1 MGVIAYTDSMVDS
14 PAGLVRRLTVTE
26 RLDAYERLMRLHQP
40 IGWLLLLWPALW
52 SLWLARR
59 AVPEPDVLLIF
70 LLGVILMRSAGC
82 VINDCADRRFDPHV
96 ERTRDRPLAAGIVTL
111 REAIGLAVALLL
123 VAFALVLQ
131 LNWLT
136 VMFACAALAITV
148 IYPFLKRFFVF
159 PQAWLG
165 VAFSFSIPMAYAAQ
179 LGYIPFAGWALMGAT
194 FFWIIAYDT
203 EYAMVDRDDD
213 LKLGLKSSA
222 ILLGP
227 FDVAGVMIAHAVF
240 LAILTAIG
248 RWQRLDAFYFAG
260 LAVAGGLMLYQYWLI
275 RGRDRSRCFRAFR
288 NNNWVG
294 LAVFAGLA
302 LDLHFRSG
310 LPS

>member
-1 MGVIAYTDSMVDS
+1 M
-14 PAGLVRRLTVTE
+14 PAESIRTLTIKE
-26 RLDAYERLMRLHQP
+26 RLDAYERLMRLDRP
-40 IGWLLLLWPALW
+40 IGALLLLWPALW

-59 AVPEPDVLLIF
+59 AVPELEILIIF
-70 LLGVILMRSAGC
+70 LLGVILTRSAGC
-82 VINDCADRRFDPHV
+82 VINDYADRRFDPHV
-96 ERTRDRPLAAGIVTL
+96 ERTRDRPLATGIVSP
-111 REAIGLAVALLL
+111 REALMLAAALLL
-123 VAFALVLQ
+123 VAFILVLQ
-131 LNWLT
+131 LNRLT
-136 VMFACAALAITV
+136 VLLSFAALAITV
-148 IYPFLKRFFVF
+148 VYPFLKRFFEF

-179 LGYIPFAGWALMGAT
+179 VGYISAAGWALMVAT

-222 ILLGP
+222 ILLGR
-227 FDVAGVMIAHAVF
+227 FDVAGVMLAHALF

-248 RWQRLDAFYFAG
+248 RWQRLDAFYFTG
-260 LAVAGGLMLYQYWLI
+260 LAVAAGLVLYQYWLI
-275 RGRDRSRCFRAFR
+275 RGRGRDRCFRAFR

-302 LDLHFRSG
+302 LDLQFRSG
-310 LPS
+310 MLR

>member
-1 MGVIAYTDSMVDS
+1 MARSPDGV
-14 PAGLVRRLTVTE
+14 VRTLTFKD

-40 IGWLLLLWPALW
+40 IGAALLLWPALW

-59 AVPEPDVLLIF
+59 AVPEPEVLVIF

-96 ERTRDRPLAAGIVTL
+96 ERTRERPLAAGIVSL
-111 REAIGLAVALLL
+111 REALALAAILLL
-123 VAFALVLQ
+123 AAFVLVLQ
-131 LNWLT
+131 LNWLA
-136 VMFACAALAITV
+136 VMLSFAAVAITV

-179 LGYIPFAGWALMGAT
+179 LGYIPTAGWALMGAT
-194 FFWIIAYDT
+194 FFWIVAYDT

-222 ILLGP
+222 IVLGR
-227 FDVAGVMIAHAVF
+227 FDVAGVMIAHTLF
-240 LAILTAIG
+240 LAALTAVG
-248 RWQRLDAFYFAG
+248 RWQRLDAFFFAG
-260 LAVAGGLMLYQYWLI
+260 LAVAAGLVLYQYWLI
-275 RGRDRSRCFRAFR
+275 RGRDRGRCFRAFH

-294 LAVFAGLA
+294 LAIFAGLA
-302 LDLHFRSG
+302 LDLHLRPG
-310 LPS
+310 LLR

>member
-1 MGVIAYTDSMVDS
+1 MARS
-14 PAGLVRRLTVTE
+14 PAEIARPLTFTE
-26 RLDAYERLMRLHQP
+26 RLDAYERLMRLDRP
-40 IGWLLLLWPALW
+40 IGAALLLWPALW

-59 AVPEPDVLLIF
+59 AVPEVEVLAIF
-70 LLGVILMRSAGC
+70 LLGVVLMRSAGC
-82 VINDCADRRFDPHV
+82 VVNDLADRRFDPHV
-96 ERTRDRPLAAGIVTL
+96 ERTRDRPLATGIVSP
-111 REAIGLAVALLL
+111 REAIVLAIALML
-123 VAFALVLQ
+123 VAFVLVLQ
-131 LNWLT
+131 FNFQT
-136 VMFACAALAITV
+136 VLLSFAAVAITV

-179 LGYIPFAGWALMGAT
+179 LNYIPLAGWALMGAT

-213 LKLGLKSSA
+213 VKLGLKSSA
-222 ILLGP
+222 ILLGR
-227 FDVAGVMIAHAVF
+227 FDVAAVMIAHAVF

-248 RWQRLDAFYFAG
+248 HWQRLDAFYFTG
-260 LAVAGGLMLYQYWLI
+260 LAVAAGFALYQYWLI
-275 RGRDRSRCFRAFR
+275 RGRDRNRCFRAFR

-310 LPS
+310 LLR

>member
-1 MGVIAYTDSMVDS
+1 MAES
-14 PAGLVRRLTVTE
+14 PAGMVRTPTLKD
-26 RLDAYERLMRLHQP
+26 RLDAYERLMRLDQP

-59 AVPEPDVLLIF
+59 AVPELDILVIF
-70 LLGVILMRSAGC
+70 LLGVVLMRSAGC

-96 ERTRDRPLAAGIVTL
+96 ERTRNRPLATGVVSL
-111 REAIGLAVALLL
+111 REALALAAALL
-123 VAFALVLQ
+123 VAAFVLVLQ
-131 LNWLT
+131 LNLLT
-136 VMFACAALAITV
+136 VLLAFVALAITV

-179 LGYIPFAGWALMGAT
+179 LDYIPLAGWALMGAT

-213 LKLGLKSSA
+213 VKLGLKSSA
-222 ILLGP
+222 ILLGR
-227 FDVAGVMIAHAVF
+227 FDVAGVMIAHALF
-240 LAILTAIG
+240 LGAMTAIG

-260 LAVAGGLMLYQYWLI
+260 LAVAAGLALYQYWLI
-275 RGRDRSRCFRAFR
+275 RGRDRARCFRAFR

-294 LAVFAGLA
+294 LAVFTGLA

-310 LPS
+310 LLR

>member
-1 MGVIAYTDSMVDS
+1 MVDS

-179 LGYIPFAGWALMGAT
+179 LGYIPLAGWALMGAT

-222 ILLGP
+222 IVLGR
-227 FDVAGVMIAHAVF
+227 FDVAGVMLAHAVF

-260 LAVAGGLMLYQYWLI
+260 LAVAGGLILYQYWLI
-275 RGRDRSRCFRAFR
+275 RGRDRERCFRAFR
-288 NNNWVG
+288 NNNGVG

-310 LPS
+310 LLS

>member
-1 MGVIAYTDSMVDS
+1 MARS
-14 PAGLVRRLTVTE
+14 PADLARPLTFTE
-26 RLDAYERLMRLHQP
+26 RLDAYERLMRLDQP
-40 IGWLLLLWPALW
+40 IGALLLLWPALW

-59 AVPEPDVLLIF
+59 AAPQPEVLAIF

-96 ERTRDRPLAAGIVTL
+96 ERTRNRPLAAGIVSV
-111 REAIGLAVALLL
+111 REALALAAALSL
-123 VAFALVLQ
+123 VAFVLVLQ
-131 LNWLT
+131 LNGLT
-136 VMFACAALAITV
+136 VMLSFAALAITV
-148 IYPFLKRFFVF
+148 IYPFFKRFFLF

-179 LGYIPFAGWALMGAT
+179 LAYIPLAGWALMGAT

-222 ILLGP
+222 ILLGR
-227 FDVAGVMIAHAVF
+227 FDVAGVMVSHALF
-240 LAILTAIG
+240 LAILTVIG
-248 RWQRLDAFYFAG
+248 RWQRLESWFFAG
-260 LAVAGGLMLYQYWLI
+260 LAVAAGLVLYQYWLI
-275 RGRDRSRCFRAFR
+275 RGRDRIRCFRAFR

-302 LDLHFRSG
+302 LDLHFQSG
-310 LPS
+310 LLR

>member
-1 MGVIAYTDSMVDS
+1 MTFK
-14 PAGLVRRLTVTE
+14 E
-26 RLDAYERLMRLHQP
+26 RLDAYERLMRLDQP
-40 IGWLLLLWPALW
+40 AGALLLLWPTLW

-59 AVPEPDVLLIF
+59 AVPELEVLVIF
-70 LLGVILMRSAGC
+70 LLGVVLMRSAGC
-82 VINDCADRRFDPHV
+82 VINDLADRNFDPHV
-96 ERTRDRPLAAGIVTL
+96 ERTRDRPLATGIVSP
-111 REAIGLAVALLL
+111 REALTLAAASLV
-123 VAFALVLQ
+123 VAFILVLQ

-136 VMFACAALAITV
+136 VMLSFAALAITL
-148 IYPFLKRFFVF
+148 IYPFLKRFFIF

-179 LGYIPFAGWALMGAT
+179 LGYISVAGWALMGAT

-203 EYAMVDRDDD
+203 EYAMVDRGDD

-222 ILLGP
+222 ILLGR
-227 FDVAGVMIAHAVF
+227 FDVAGVMTAHAVF
-240 LAILTAIG
+240 LALMTLIG
-248 RWQRLDAFYFAG
+248 RWQRLGAFYCAG
-260 LAVAGGLMLYQYWLI
+260 LLVAAGLVLYQYWLI

-302 LDLHFRSG
+302 LDLYYKSG
-310 LPS
+310 MLR

>member
-1 MGVIAYTDSMVDS
+1 MARS
-14 PAGLVRRLTVTE
+14 PAEVAQPLTFTA
-26 RLDAYERLMRLHQP
+26 RLDAYERLMRLDQP
-40 IGWLLLLWPALW
+40 IGALLLLWPALW

-59 AVPEPDVLLIF
+59 AAPQLEVLAIF

-96 ERTRDRPLAAGIVTL
+96 ERTRNRPLATGIISV
-111 REAIGLAVALLL
+111 REALALAAALSL
-123 VAFALVLQ
+123 VAFVLVLQ
-131 LNWLT
+131 LNGLT
-136 VMFACAALAITV
+136 VMLSFAALAITL
-148 IYPFLKRFFVF
+148 IYPFLKRFFLF

-179 LGYIPFAGWALMGAT
+179 LAYIPLAGWALMGAT

-222 ILLGP
+222 ILLGR
-227 FDVAGVMIAHAVF
+227 FDVAGVMVSHALF
-240 LAILTAIG
+240 LAILTVIG
-248 RWQRLDAFYFAG
+248 RWQRLESWFFAG
-260 LAVAGGLMLYQYWLI
+260 LAISAGLVLYQYWLI
-275 RGRDRSRCFRAFR
+275 RGRDRIRCFRAFR

-302 LDLHFRSG
+302 LDLHFQSG
-310 LPS
+310 LLR